1 MEKLLILAAG
11 AAFAL
16 ACVAVAVSMA
26 RAARPPLRLP
36 REDLMAG
43 DTPDEGDRIIDA
55 LRPEAP
61 SPIDRTAPIL
71 DLEPIE
77 VARIEEADRRAGRG
91 RAGDA
96 ALGHPADPHR
106 ARETR

>member
-11 AAFAL
+11 AAFVL
-16 ACVAVAVSMA
+16 ACVAVVVSMA

-36 REDLMAG
+36 RETLMAG
-43 DTPDEGDRIIDA
+43 DTPDEEDRLIDA
-55 LRPEAP
+55 LRPEPP

-77 VARIEEADRRAGRG
+77 VARIEEAGRRAV
-91 RAGDA
+91 RARLGDPS
-96 ALGHPADPHR
+96 GPHG

>member
-36 REDLMAG
+36 REGLIAG
-43 DTPDEGDRIIDA
+43 DTPDEEERRIDA

-61 SPIDRTAPIL
+61 SPIDRSVPIL

-77 VARIEEADRRAGRG
+77 VARIEEAGRIAARA
-91 RAGDA
+91 RADDPDA
-96 ALGHPADPHR
+96 SRPT
-106 ARETR
+106 RETR